1 MNLKRVSILLGKELL
16 QGPKNFILIWII
28 VAPVLISLIVSLVF
42 GTLFTD
48 KPKFGVMDEG
58 SSKLVTSA
66 QELDSIITKTYDS
79 VSEIKQAVESG
90 SVDLG
95 IVLPQDLDERIMQ
108 GSQVKVTAYVWGQSL
123 AKERIVLRATFANLA
138 RGLAGQEALVEIES
152 ATLGGEGSIPWNDRL
167 LPFIVLM
174 AVFIGGVFLP
184 AISLIDEKQKKTL
197 RALVITP
204 TSVGDVFAA
213 KGIGG
218 VIISLAM
225 GVVILTLNQA
235 FTANPLLLVLVL
247 TLGAVMASEL
257 GLICGALI
265 KDATTLFAIWKVGG
279 IVLFAPALV
288 YMFPQIPEWVGKIMP
303 TYYLVQPIIVISQ
316 QSGGW
321 YDISTNVLIL
331 VGLDV
336 LFLGMVVFTSRKA
349 KRLIA

>member
-1 MNLKRVSILLGKELL
+1 MNLKRVGILLGKELL

-48 KPKFGVMDEG
+48 KPKFGVMDKG

-66 QELDSIITKTYDS
+66 QQLDSIITKTYDS

-90 SVDLG
+90 SVDVG
-95 IVLPQDLDERIMQ
+95 IVLPQDLDECIMQ
-108 GSQVKVTAYVWGQSL
+108 GSQVKVTAYIWGQSL

-138 RGLAGQEALVEIES
+138 RELAGQEALVEIES

-204 TSVGDVFAA
+204 TSIGDVFTA
-213 KGIGG
+213 KGIVG
-218 VIISLAM
+218 IIVSLAM

-265 KDATTLFAIWKVGG
+265 KDATTLFAVWKVGG

-288 YMFPQIPEWVGKIMP
+288 YMFPQIPAWVGKIMP
-303 TYYLVQPIIVISQ
+303 TYYLVQPIIEISQ

-331 VGLDV
+331 VGLDI
-336 LFLGMVVFTSRKA
+336 LFLGVGMFTSRKA

>member
-48 KPKFGVMDEG
+48 KPKFGVMDKG

-66 QELDSIITKTYDS
+66 QGLDSIITKTYDS

-123 AKERIVLRATFANLA
+123 AKERIVLRATLANLA

-204 TSVGDVFAA
+204 ASVGDIFAA
-213 KGIGG
+213 KGIVG
-218 VIISLAM
+218 IIVSLAM

-247 TLGAVMASEL
+247 TLGAVMASEV

-303 TYYLVQPIIVISQ
+303 TYYLVQPIIEISQ
-316 QSGGW
+316 RSGGW

-331 VGLDV
+331 AGLDV
-336 LFLGMVVFTSRKA
+336 LFLGMAVFTSRKA

>member
-1 MNLKRVSILLGKELL
+1 MNLKRVGILLGKELL

-48 KPKFGVMDEG
+48 KPKFGVMDNG

-66 QELDSIITKTYDS
+66 QQLDSIITKTYDS

-90 SVDLG
+90 SVDVG
-95 IVLPQDLDERIMQ
+95 IVLPQDLDECIMQ
-108 GSQVKVTAYVWGQSL
+108 GSQVKVTAYIWGQSL

-152 ATLGGEGSIPWNDRL
+152 ATLGGEGSIPWNVRL

-204 TSVGDVFAA
+204 TSIGDVFAA
-213 KGIGG
+213 KGIVG
-218 VIISLAM
+218 IIVSLAM

-303 TYYLVQPIIVISQ
+303 TYYLVQPIIEISQ

-331 VGLDV
+331 VGVDV
-336 LFLGMVVFTSRKA
+336 LFLGMAVFTSRKA

>member
-1 MNLKRVSILLGKELL
+1 MNLKRVGILLGKELL

-48 KPKFGVMDEG
+48 KPKFGVMDKG

-66 QELDSIITKTYDS
+66 QQLDSIITKTYDS

-90 SVDLG
+90 SVDVG
-95 IVLPQDLDERIMQ
+95 IVLPQDLDECIMQ
-108 GSQVKVTAYVWGQSL
+108 GSQVKVTAYIWGQSL

-138 RGLAGQEALVEIES
+138 RELAGQEALVEIES

-204 TSVGDVFAA
+204 TSIGDVFAA
-213 KGIGG
+213 KGIVG
-218 VIISLAM
+218 IIVSLAM

-247 TLGAVMASEL
+247 ALGAVMASEV

-303 TYYLVQPIIVISQ
+303 TYYLVQPIIEISQ

-336 LFLGMVVFTSRKA
+336 LCLGMAVFTSRKA

>member
-1 MNLKRVSILLGKELL
+1 MNLKRVGILLGKELL

-48 KPKFGVMDEG
+48 KPKFGVMDKG

-66 QELDSIITKTYDS
+66 QQLDSIITKTYDS

-90 SVDLG
+90 SVDVG
-95 IVLPQDLDERIMQ
+95 IVLPQDLDECIMQ
-108 GSQVKVTAYVWGQSL
+108 GSQVKVTAYIWGQSL

-204 TSVGDVFAA
+204 TSIGDVFAA
-213 KGIGG
+213 KGIVG
-218 VIISLAM
+218 IIVSLAM

-288 YMFPQIPEWVGKIMP
+288 YMFPQIPEWIGKIMP
-303 TYYLVQPIIVISQ
+303 TYYLVQPIIEISQ

-336 LFLGMVVFTSRKA
+336 LCLGMAVFTSRKA

>member
-1 MNLKRVSILLGKELL
+1 MNLKRVGILLGKELL

-58 SSKLVTSA
+58 SSKLVASA

-90 SVDLG
+90 SVDVG

-108 GSQVKVTAYVWGQSL
+108 GSQVKVAAYVWGQSL

-174 AVFIGGVFLP
+174 AVFIGGIFLP

-213 KGIGG
+213 KGIVGI
-218 VIISLAM
+218 IISLAM

-265 KDATTLFAIWKVGG
+265 KDATTLFAIWKLGG

-303 TYYLVQPIIVISQ
+303 TYYLVQPIIEISQ
-316 QSGGW
+316 HGGGW

-336 LFLGMVVFTSRKA
+336 LFLGMAVFTSRKA

>member
-1 MNLKRVSILLGKELL
+1 MNLKRVGILLGKELL

-48 KPKFGVMDEG
+48 KPKFGVMDKG

-66 QELDSIITKTYDS
+66 QQLDSIITKTYDS

-90 SVDLG
+90 SVDVG
-95 IVLPQDLDERIMQ
+95 IVLPQDLDECIMQ
-108 GSQVKVTAYVWGQSL
+108 GSQVKVTAYIWGQSL

-184 AISLIDEKQKKTL
+184 AISLIDEKEKKTL

-213 KGIGG
+213 KGIVG

-247 TLGAVMASEL
+247 TLGAVMASEV
-257 GLICGALI
+257 GLICGAFI
-265 KDATTLFAIWKVGG
+265 KDAATLFAIWKVGG

-288 YMFPQIPEWVGKIMP
+288 YMFPQIPGWVGKIMP
-303 TYYLVQPIIVISQ
+303 TYYLVQPIIEISQ
-316 QSGGW
+316 RSGGW

-331 VGLDV
+331 AGLDV
-336 LFLGMVVFTSRKA
+336 LFLGMAVFTSRKA

>member
-1 MNLKRVSILLGKELL
+1 
-16 QGPKNFILIWII
+16 
-28 VAPVLISLIVSLVF
+28 
-42 GTLFTD
+42 
-48 KPKFGVMDEG
+48 
-58 SSKLVTSA
+58 
-66 QELDSIITKTYDS
+66 
-79 VSEIKQAVESG
+79 
-90 SVDLG
+90 
-95 IVLPQDLDERIMQ
+95 
-108 GSQVKVTAYVWGQSL
+108 
-123 AKERIVLRATFANLA
+123 
-138 RGLAGQEALVEIES
+138 
-152 ATLGGEGSIPWNDRL
+152 
-167 LPFIVLM
+167 M
-174 AVFIGGVFLP
+174 AVFIGGIFLP

-213 KGIGG
+213 KGIVG

-235 FTANPLLLVLVL
+235 FTENPLLLVLVL

-303 TYYLVQPIIVISQ
+303 TYYLVQPIIEISQ
-316 QSGGW
+316 RSGGW

-336 LFLGMVVFTSRKA
+336 LFLGMAVFTSRKA

>member
-16 QGPKNFILIWII
+16 QGPKNFILIWVI

-48 KPKFGVMDEG
+48 KPKFGVMDNG
-58 SSKLVTSA
+58 SSQLVTSA
-66 QELDSIITKTYDS
+66 KQLDSIITKTYDS

-90 SVDLG
+90 RVDVG
-95 IVLPQDLDERIMQ
+95 MILPRDLDESIMR
-108 GSQVKVTAYVWGQSL
+108 GSEVTVTAYVWGQSL

-138 RGLAGQEALVEIES
+138 RELAGQDALVEIKS
-152 ATLGGEGSIPWNDRL
+152 VTLGGEASIPWNDRL

-204 TSVGDVFAA
+204 TSIGDVFAA
-213 KGIGG
+213 KGIVG
-218 VIISLAM
+218 VLVSLAM
-225 GVVILTLNQA
+225 GIVILTLNQA

-247 TLGAVMASEL
+247 ALGAVMASEV

-288 YMFPQIPEWVGKIMP
+288 YMFPQIPAWVGKVMP
-303 TYYLVQPIIVISQ
+303 TYYLVQPIIEISQ
-316 QSGGW
+316 RGGCW
-321 YDISTNVLIL
+321 YDVSTNVLIL

>member
-48 KPKFGVMDEG
+48 KPKFGVMDKG

-95 IVLPQDLDERIMQ
+95 IVLPQDLDESIMQ

-204 TSVGDVFAA
+204 TSIGDVFAA
-213 KGIGG
+213 KGIVG
-218 VIISLAM
+218 IILSLAM

-247 TLGAVMASEL
+247 ALGAVMASEL

>member
-48 KPKFGVMDEG
+48 KPKFGVMDKG
-58 SSKLVTSA
+58 SSKLVASA

-95 IVLPQDLDERIMQ
+95 IVLPQDLDESIMQ

-213 KGIGG
+213 KGIVG

>member
-16 QGPKNFILIWII
+16 QGPKNYILIWII

-138 RGLAGQEALVEIES
+138 RGLAGQEALIEIES

-174 AVFIGGVFLP
+174 AVFIGGIFLP

-213 KGIGG
+213 KGIVG

-235 FTANPLLLVLVL
+235 FTENPLLLVLVL

-303 TYYLVQPIIVISQ
+303 TYYLVQPIIEISQ
-316 QSGGW
+316 RSGGW

-336 LFLGMVVFTSRKA
+336 LFLGMAVFTSRKA

>member
-1 MNLKRVSILLGKELL
+1 MNLKRVGILLGKELL

-48 KPKFGVMDEG
+48 KPKSGVMDEG

-95 IVLPQDLDERIMQ
+95 IVLPEDLDERIMQ
-108 GSQVKVTAYVWGQSL
+108 GSQVKVTAYIWGQSL

-138 RGLAGQEALVEIES
+138 RELAGQEALIEIES

-204 TSVGDVFAA
+204 TSIGDVFAA
-213 KGIGG
+213 KGIVG
-218 VIISLAM
+218 IIVSLAM

-288 YMFPQIPEWVGKIMP
+288 YMFPQIPEWIGKIMP
-303 TYYLVQPIIVISQ
+303 TYYLVQPIIEISQ

-336 LFLGMVVFTSRKA
+336 LFLGMAVFTSRKA